1 MPDMS
6 PSAGDAQMMYR
17 ADYRS
22 AVLKKREREAKKAER
37 EAKRAAMEAEL
48 RESRARAAKAAAL
61 MVVPVGAKVPVREI
75 IISVAAK
82 HGVTYDDIVSRTR
95 KVHVVKARQE
105 AMKMANSLRPDMSM
119 TELGRQFKRDH
130 TTILH
135 ALGRLSRC
143 KK

>member
-1 MPDMS
+1 
-6 PSAGDAQMMYR
+6 MMYR

-22 AVLKKREREAKKAER
+22 AVLKKREREAKQAER
-37 EAKRAAMEAEL
+37 EANRAAMEAEL

-61 MVVPVGAKVPVREI
+61 MVVPVEAKVPVREI

-82 HGVTYDDIVSRTR
+82 HGLTYNDIVGRSRRFDIAAAR
-95 KVHVVKARQE
+95 KE
-105 AMKMANSLRPDMSM
+105 AMKMANSLRPDLSM
-119 TELGRQFKRDH
+119 PQLGIQFKRDH

-135 ALGRLSRC
+135 ALGRL

>member
-1 MPDMS
+1 
-6 PSAGDAQMMYR
+6 MMYR

-22 AVLKKREREAKKAER
+22 AVLKKREREAKQAER

-48 RESRARAAKAAAL
+48 KERRERAVKAAAL
-61 MVVPVGAKVPVREI
+61 LVVPADFKVPVREI

-82 HGVTYDDIVSRTR
+82 HGVTYDDIIGRSRLR
-95 KVHVVKARQE
+95 HVVKARHE
-105 AMKMANSLRPDMSM
+105 AMKMAHNLRPEMSM
-119 TELGRQFKRDH
+119 SELGRQFKRDH
-130 TTILH
+130 TTLLS